1 MEPNT
6 VATDATT
13 PKSRDPQPGATDSSA
28 PAIASVSPMFPPGIP
43 RFNPRHL
50 RPLFWRLPLLAL
62 LAIGIVTVVYVDR
75 VLQRDYQKEASTQAV
90 QTDALLESFVT
101 HRLFAIGTL
110 RALLADS
117 PSEREQRDR
126 FAIFSREIV
135 ENAPDLQSIA
145 LLDPFGVDRK
155 STRLNSSHGY
165 ISYAVFC

>member
-1 MEPNT
+1 MEPST

-13 PKSRDPQPGATDSSA
+13 PTSRDPHPEITDSSA
-28 PAIASVSPMFPPGIP
+28 ATGGSVASPMFPPGIP

-62 LAIGIVTVVYVDR
+62 LAIGLITVVYVDR

-117 PSEREQRDR
+117 PSGREQRDR

-135 ENAPDLQSIA
+135 ENAPDLESIA
-145 LLDPFGVDRK
+145 LLDAFGVERETYRRGDRK
-155 STRLNSSHGY
+155 S
-165 ISYAVFC
+165 VV